1 MKKNYINKSLL
12 VLLISFILSIFT
24 AKYNLI
30 NYDKIVTLPEYG
42 SYHQMIKTDSLR
54 YMSHGNE
61 IKKQLDEEKI
71 FFSTGR
77 ENYTKYLPSR
87 IAAIYYYILDLE
99 LFEDTEKKI
108 VKVGIHN
115 LYLFIQC
122 LIYFFSLIFF
132 YLNLK
137 KKFNEKI
144 LFYIL
149 VFLSLEPTIFQYH
162 GTFWSESIFFSIQI
176 FLLTFILKENKLNYE
191 YFLIGF
197 LVGILSLQKQL
208 AIFYIFPLTIYHLIF
223 LKNKKIF
230 FTILVLSGYF
240 LVQIFLGFNNLSRSG
255 KFYLMTSDT
264 KLDLHRDLVAKVIS
278 KKMNITRKQFTEI
291 EGIASKKWIE
301 DKKIRY
307 NQNSKYLSMSKGFME
322 YRSSILN
329 ESDRVLFDN
338 FIRKRTFNYFKN
350 YPLDFIKF
358 ITKSSIH
365 TILLN
370 PFHIYSDHNFR
381 SGEYYYTT
389 ETHDRLVPVRI
400 IYTLAIYLICIF
412 GFINILIKKEYNLL
426 FFLILSIIYFY
437 GLVSWHG
444 NTRYFV
450 PNLIYIS
457 IFFGYGI
464 DKIFKKMLQSH

>member
-54 YMSHGNE
+54 YMSHGSE
-61 IKKQLDEEKI
+61 IKKQLDEGKN

-77 ENYTKYLPSR
+77 ENYTKYLPAR

-108 VKVGIHN
+108 VKIGIHD
-115 LYLFIQC
+115 LYLYIQC
-122 LIYFFSLIFF
+122 LVYFLSITFF
-132 YLNLK
+132 YLKLK
-137 KKFNEKI
+137 IKFNEKI
-144 LFYIL
+144 LFYIII
-149 VFLSLEPTIFQYH
+149 FLSLEPTIFQYH

-176 FLLTFILKENKLNYE
+176 FLLTLILKEKKYSYE
-191 YFLIGF
+191 HFLIG
-197 LVGILSLQKQL
+197 LLIGILSLQKQL
-208 AIFYIFPLTIYHLIF
+208 AIFYIIPLTIYYLIF
-223 LKNKKIF
+223 IKNKKIF
-230 FTILVLSGYF
+230 FTILVLTGYF
-240 LVQIFLGFNNLSRSG
+240 LVQIFLGLNNLSRSG

-264 KLDLHRDLVAKVIS
+264 KLDLHRDLVTKVIN
-278 KKMNITRKQFTEI
+278 KKLSISTKEFTEI
-291 EGIASKKWIE
+291 EGSASKKWIE
-301 DKKIRY
+301 QQNIEY
-307 NQNSKYLSMSKGFME
+307 NKNSKYLLMNKGFME

-338 FIRKRTFNYFKN
+338 FIRERTFNYFKK

-358 ITKSSIH
+358 IAKSSIH

-381 SGEYYYTT
+381 SGEYYYFT
-389 ETHDRLVPVRI
+389 ETHDKLVPIRI
-400 IYTLAIYLICIF
+400 IYTLIIYLICII
-412 GFINILIKKEYNLL
+412 GFINLLIKKEYELL
-426 FFLILSIIYFY
+426 FFLIFSVIYFY

-457 IFFGYGI
+457 FFFGYGL
-464 DKIFKKMLQSH
+464 DKIFKKIL